1 MHRRPRRNRRSSAIR
16 NMVQETRLDVSQLIY
31 PLFIED
37 GRGVK
42 VEIKSLPGVFRFSV
56 DKIMREIESC
66 IKLGIQTF
74 ILFPKVSEQLK
85 DAQGSYSWSEKNFYL
100 KAAKKIKSK
109 FPNICLISDVALDPY
124 NTDGH
129 DGFVKNGKI
138 DNDLTLPL
146 LQKMAVAQAHAGF
159 DILGP
164 SDMMD
169 GRIEALR
176 VALEQNGFKE
186 TGIMSYTAKYASAFY
201 GPFRDALDSAPVN
214 KKDIPKD
221 KKTYQMNPANSR
233 EALIEAELDTQEGAD
248 FLMVKPALHYLD
260 IISSLKANYDLP
272 IAAYHVSGECA
283 MLIAACQNGWLDY
296 ETAMPE
302 TLMSIHRAG
311 ADVILTYFAKDYAKW
326 IKKNH

>member
-296 ETAMPE
+296 EAAMPE

>member
-31 PLFIED
+31 PLFVED
-37 GRGVK
+37 GRGIK
-42 VEIKSLPGVFRFSV
+42 VEIKSLPGVFRFSA

-66 IKLGIQTF
+66 VKLGIQTF
-74 ILFPKVSEQLK
+74 ILFPKVSDKLK
-85 DAQGSYSWSEKNFYL
+85 DTQGSYSWNEKNFYL
-100 KAAKKIKSK
+100 KAARKIKSK
-109 FPNICLISDVALDPY
+109 FPDICLISDVALDPY
-124 NTDGH
+124 NIDGH

-169 GRIEALR
+169 GRIKALR
-176 VALEQNGFKE
+176 IALEQNGFKD

-214 KKDIPKD
+214 RKEIPKD

-248 FLMVKPALHYLD
+248 FLMVKPALNYLD
-260 IISSLKANYDLP
+260 IIALLKRNFDLP

-326 IKKNH
+326 VKKNQ